1 MLGQWVIHSFRVEAS
16 TNSPPPAPPAGLA
29 ESFVHLADRVGIG
42 LIVSTGAPPDPRSK
56 VVYANAAVC
65 RLLGAT
71 RSEFLGLMI
80 DSTRLGSATFECD
93 DDQSTA
99 HDESRC
105 IDVRGQITREDG
117 QHVFVRWSQVRTGTA
132 PAALVVHFLVPVER
146 VIRVEQ
152 ALHDSEQRFRRLID
166 IAPDGILVLVGKRV
180 VYANQAITKIHG
192 YSNRRQF
199 LQLTLDQL
207 FDEED
212 RAAFERGLTPSAG
225 SQALLLRAMHR
236 DGSAVPVEVVLF
248 PTEWD
253 ERPAVL
259 AAVRDLAGRRL
270 VQNQLVHT
278 ERLAA
283 VGTLAAGVAH
293 EINNPLAYVLLNLQ
307 YLIREVPKYSAD
319 AGRVEHL
326 LERLREAR
334 HGAERVVSIVK
345 DLRAFSRVDD
355 EHLGPVDLRRV
366 LLSAIKVARAQL
378 GERGQIV
385 EKFASSRAA
394 FGNATRLEQVFLNL
408 LINAIQSLVGSN
420 AETNRVFVRSR
431 DESRASHDFVIVEI
445 TDNGS
450 GISPENL
457 TRIFDPFFTTKPVG
471 LGTGLGLPI
480 CNSIV
485 NRMGG
490 DIEVTSAVGS
500 GTTVSVALPVAPVE
514 RLERIYRPSPT
525 PAFLLSKRAR
535 ILIVD
540 DELPVAAM
548 LSRVLGEEHDVEI
561 ASSAEQALG
570 LMDEHVFDVIFCDL
584 LMPDMTGMDLYAEVA
599 HRFPGREKRIAF
611 MTGGA
616 FTARA
621 AHFLCHVSNPRLEK
635 PFDLRAMRS
644 IVRDL
649 LQGSGPSE

>member
-1 MLGQWVIHSFRVEAS
+1 MEAS
-16 TNSPPPAPPAGLA
+16 TNPHSPAPPLGLA
-29 ESFVHLADRVGIG
+29 ESFVNLADRVGIG
-42 LIVSTGAPPDPRSK
+42 LIVSTDSSSESRGK
-56 VVYANAAVC
+56 VVYANAAAC
-65 RLLGAT
+65 QLLGVKC
-71 RSEFLGLMI
+71 SEFLGLSI
-80 DSTRLGSATFECD
+80 DSTRMGPAIFYCD
-93 DDQSTA
+93 DDQSA
-99 HDESRC
+99 AREGSRC
-105 IDVRGQITREDG
+105 IELRGEITRDDG
-117 QHVFVRWSQVRTGTA
+117 QRVFVRWSQVRTTA
-132 PAALVVHFLVPVER
+132 TALALVVHFLVPIER
-146 VIRVEQ
+146 VTRVEQ

-166 IAPDGILVLVGKRV
+166 IAPDGILVLLGKRV

-192 YSNRRQF
+192 YASPRQL
-199 LQLTLDQL
+199 LQLTLDHL
-207 FDEED
+207 FYRED
-212 RAAFERGLTPSAG
+212 GAIFERAMTLSPSN
-225 SQALLLRAMHR
+225 QALQMRAMHR

-253 ERPAVL
+253 DSPAVL

-345 DLRAFSRVDD
+345 DLRAFSRVDE

-366 LLSAIKVARAQL
+366 LLSAIKVARPQL
-378 GERGQIV
+378 GDRGQII
-385 EKFASSRAA
+385 EKFAEVRPA

-408 LINAIQSLVGSN
+408 LINAIQSLSAGT
-420 AETNRVFVRSR
+420 AERNRVFVRTR
-431 DESRASHDFVIVEI
+431 EVPRAAHDFVLVEI

-457 TRIFDPFFTTKPVG
+457 NRIFDPFFTTKPVG

-480 CNSIV
+480 CHSIV
-485 NRMGG
+485 TRMGG
-490 DIEVTSAVGS
+490 DIEVTSSVGN
-500 GTTVSVALPVAPVE
+500 GTTVLVALPVAPVE
-514 RLERIYRPSPT
+514 RLERVYRPSPT
-525 PAFLLSKRAR
+525 PAFLLNRRAR

-540 DELPVAAM
+540 DELAVATM

-570 LMDEHVFDVIFCDL
+570 LMDEAIFDVIFCDL
-584 LMPDMTGMDLYAEVA
+584 LMPDMTGMDLFVEVA
-599 HRFPGREKRIAF
+599 RRFPGREKQIAF

-616 FTARA
+616 FTTRA
-621 AHFLCHVSNPRLEK
+621 AHFLSQVSNPRLEK
-635 PFDLRAMRS
+635 PFDLRVMRS
-644 IVRDL
+644 VVRDL
-649 LQGSGPSE
+649 LQRSGSSP